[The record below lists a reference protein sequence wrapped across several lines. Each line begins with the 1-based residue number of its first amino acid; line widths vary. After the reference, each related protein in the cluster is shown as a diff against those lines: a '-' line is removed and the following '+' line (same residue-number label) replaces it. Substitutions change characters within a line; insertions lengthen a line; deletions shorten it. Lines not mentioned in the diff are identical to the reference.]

1 MAQEFSV
8 EAVLS
13 AVDKSF
19 SSTMNQAL
27 NNVYKLGQS
36 TNNTAGGV
44 RSAGGSMMG
53 TFKGVA
59 AGMGAVQIASKAWD
73 VVKNSM
79 GGAISR
85 FDTLNKYPV
94 VMHAL
99 GYSMGDTAKSSKILQ
114 KGIDGLPTSL
124 DEITASAQQ
133 LGPLTGSATKAAK
146 SAVALNNAFLAS
158 GASSADASR
167 GLQQYTQMMSTGKV
181 DLMSWRTLME
191 TMPTAL
197 RAVAKSFGF
206 TGKSAEMD
214 LYNAL
219 SKGKISVD
227 QLNDAFIRLNGGSNG
242 FAALAKK
249 NSAGIGTSFANLKN
263 SVIKNLA
270 NMLTYID
277 QGFKN
282 AGFGSIA
289 STLDSMKNGIN
300 AAFTAI
306 GPVVAEATTVILN
319 FAKIV
324 SSALNNKI
332 FQGAAI
338 GVLGFIGAF
347 KSINGVIAIVMRL
360 RSAFVA
366 LSVIA
371 KAGNLA
377 MAFSEAMSTLA
388 KTSKIAAAAQAA
400 FNAVAAA
407 NPYVLI
413 AAAIIAVVAA
423 LTFFFAKTKTGQRLW
438 QGFVSFLSS
447 AWETLKSV
455 ASTVWNAIAGFISG
469 AVEKAKAVWQGLQ
482 NVVST
487 VWNAITSFISNAV
500 EKIKAVWQPIGE
512 FFSNLWNSI
521 KEVAVGAWNGFI
533 SSIQPIIEAFKNLWS
548 ALSDFFSVLWQGIVA
563 IATPI
568 WQGFVITISTVVA
581 AVKAVWSGITSF
593 FSSLWQGIVS
603 IAGTI
608 WQGIVTVISVIVN
621 TVKTLWSGITSFFS
635 TLWQGVV
642 TVATTVWQIIVTVVQ
657 NAWNNTVALWQTFVT
672 IMATIWQ
679 NVVTVAQTVWQVLV
693 TVISAVWNIIV
704 TVVSTAINV
713 VAGIIQ
719 AVTAAIQGDWSGA
732 WEAIMGVTSTIWN
745 GIKSI
750 VSTVMNAIKGV
761 ISALMNGIKSVFSN
775 GWNAAKNVTSNGI
788 NACKD
793 AVANIAK
800 TMISVGKD
808 FVNGFIKGVTSMI
821 SAAVDAVMSLGR
833 KAVDTAKS
841 FFKIGSPSR
850 VMMQYGRWFTE
861 GFAIGVTDE
870 IRMVKQAVTAMSKA
884 AMVNPSLSPAGLQ
897 DSLSRLNGSVSGN
910 YNGTLTMQDSTLQ
923 MQNNQLL
930 RQLVDKSGDVY
941 MDGTPVGHIV
951 APTVSQDLGQ
961 GVSLKGRWS

>member
-59 AGMGAVQIASKAWD
+59 AGMGAVQIASKAFD
-73 VVKNSM
+73 VVKGSIS
-79 GGAISR
+79 GAVSR
-85 FDTLNKYPV
+85 IDTLANSSRVFNNMGFGANQTKAA
-94 VMHAL
+94 ML
-99 GYSMGDTAKSSKILQ
+99 GLQ
-114 KGIDGLPTSL
+114 DSIKGLPTSL
-124 DEITASAQQ
+124 D
-133 LGPLTGSATKAAK
+133 
-146 SAVALNNAFLAS
+146 SAVQGVQILAASTGNLKQSQQVYSALNDSIIGFGGSTADVQNAVIQLSQAFAN
-158 GASSADASR
+158 
-167 GLQQYTQMMSTGKV
+167 GKV
-181 DLMSWRTLME
+181 DGMTWISMMNSNMGPVLNAIAKKMGMT
-191 TMPTAL
+191 TAEL
-197 RAVAKSFGF
+197 KDG
-206 TGKSAEMD
+206 
-214 LYNAL
+214 L
-219 SKGKISVD
+219 SSGKISVED
-227 QLNDAFIRLNGGSNG
+227 FQKALIDLDKNGGGGLKSLHKI
-242 FAALAKK
+242 AQD
-249 NSAGIGTSFANLKN
+249 STAGIGTSLE
-263 SVIKNLA
+263 
-270 NMLTYID
+270 
-277 QGFKN
+277 N
-282 AGFGSIA
+282 A
-289 STLDSMKNGIN
+289 K
-300 AAFTAI
+300 TAI
-306 GPVVAEATTVILN
+306 TRGVGDMIKSFNDFSQQVTGSGIAEHIANIGTLAEQGLQQMGTALRSVAPLVKGVVETLKAT
-319 FAKIV
+319 F
-324 SSALNNKI
+324 NNKI

-360 RSAFVA
+360 RSTFVA

-388 KTSKIAAAAQAA
+388 KSSKIAAAAQAA
-400 FNAVAAA
+400 FNAVMNA
-407 NPYVLI
+407 NPLVRVISII
-413 AAAIIAVVAA
+413 AAVVAA
-423 LTFFFAKTKTGQRLW
+423 LVFFFTKTKTGQQIW
-438 QGFVSFLSS
+438 ASFVSFLSS
-447 AWETLKSV
+447 AWQTLKSV
-455 ASTVWNAIAGFISG
+455 ASTVWNAIA
-469 AVEKAKAVWQGLQ
+469 
-482 NVVST
+482 
-487 VWNAITSFISNAV
+487 SFVTGAV

-512 FFSNLWNSI
+512 FFGNLWNTI

-533 SSIQPIIEAFKNLWS
+533 SSIQPIVEAFKNLWS
-548 ALSDFFSVLWQGIVA
+548 ALSDFFGTLWQGIVA

-568 WQGFVITISTVVA
+568 WQALVVVIGAIVV
-581 AVKAVWSGITSF
+581 VIMGIWQGLSAF
-593 FSSLWQGIVS
+593 FSVLWQGIV
-603 IAGTI
+603 AVATPI
-608 WQGIVTVISVIVN
+608 WQILVTVIQGVWTVIVAM
-621 TVKTLWSGITSFFS
+621 
-635 TLWQGVV
+635 WQ
-642 TVATTVWQIIVTVVQ
+642 
-657 NAWNNTVALWQTFVT
+657 NFVT

-732 WEAIMGVTSTIWN
+732 WNAIMGVASTIWN
-745 GIKSI
+745 GIESI
-750 VSTVMNAIKGV
+750 VSTVMNAIKSV
-761 ISALMNGIKSVFSN
+761 ISSLMNGIKSVFSN
-775 GWNAAKNVTSNGI
+775 GWNAAKTVTSNGI
-788 NACKD
+788 NACKN

-800 TMISVGKD
+800 TMVSVGQD
-808 FVNGFIKGVTSMI
+808 FVNGFIKGLTSKI
-821 SAAVDAVMSLGR
+821 NDAVEAVMSLGH
-833 KAVDTAKS
+833 KAVSAAKS

-850 VMMQYGRWFTE
+850 VMMQYGQWFTE

-884 AMVNPSLSPAGLQ
+884 AMVNPSLSPAGFQ

>member
-79 GGAISR
+79 SGAISR

-94 VMHAL
+94 VMNAL

-197 RAVAKSFGF
+197 RKVAKSFGF

-219 SKGKISVD
+219 QKGKISVD
-227 QLNDAFIRLNGGSNG
+227 QLNDAFIKLNGGSNG

-306 GPVVAEATTVILN
+306 GPVVAGATTVILN
-319 FAKIV
+319 FAKMV

-338 GVLGFIGAF
+338 GVLSFIGAF

-360 RSAFVA
+360 RSTFVA

-388 KTSKIAAAAQAA
+388 KSSKIAAAAQAA

-455 ASTVWNAIAGFISG
+455 ASTVWNAIA
-469 AVEKAKAVWQGLQ
+469 
-482 NVVST
+482 
-487 VWNAITSFISNAV
+487 SFVTGAV

-512 FFSNLWNSI
+512 FFGNLWNTI

-533 SSIQPIIEAFKNLWS
+533 SSIQPIVEAFKNLWN
-548 ALSDFFSVLWQGIVA
+548 ALSDFFSTLWQGIVA

-568 WQGFVITISTVVA
+568 WQALVVVIGAIVV
-581 AVKAVWSGITSF
+581 VIMGIWQGLSAF
-593 FSSLWQGIVS
+593 FSVLWQGI
-603 IAGTI
+603 I
-608 WQGIVTVISVIVN
+608 
-621 TVKTLWSGITSFFS
+621 
-635 TLWQGVV
+635 
-642 TVATTVWQIIVTVVQ
+642 TVATPIWQMLITIVQ
-657 NAWNNTVALWQTFVT
+657 NVWNVIVAMWQNFVT
-672 IMATIWQ
+672 IMSTIWQ

-719 AVTAAIQGDWSGA
+719 EVTAAIQGDWSGA
-732 WEAIMGVTSTIWN
+732 WNAIMGIASAIWDGITSI
-745 GIKSI
+745 I
-750 VSTVMNAIKGV
+750 STAGNAIKGV
-761 ISALMNGIKSVFSN
+761 IVALMNGIKSVFSS
-775 GWNAAKNVTSNGI
+775 GWNAAKAVTSNGI
-788 NACKD
+788 NACKN
-793 AVANIAK
+793 AVANIAN
-800 TMISVGKD
+800 TMVSVGRD

-821 SAAVDAVMSLGR
+821 GAAVSAVMSLGR

-850 VMMQYGRWFTE
+850 VMMQYGNWFTE
-861 GFAIGVTDE
+861 GFAIGITDE
-870 IRMVKQAVTAMSKA
+870 IRTVKQAVTAMSKA
-884 AMVNPSLSPAGLQ
+884 AMVSPSLSPAGFQ
-897 DSLSRLNGSVSGN
+897 DSLSRLNGSVSSN

-930 RQLVDKSGDVY
+930 RQLVNKSGDVY

>member
-36 TNNTAGGV
+36 TNNTANGV
-44 RSAGGSMMG
+44 RSSGGSMMG

-99 GYSMGDTAKSSKILQ
+99 GYSFSDTAKSSKILQ

-133 LGPLTGSATKAAK
+133 LGPLTGNATKAAK

-227 QLNDAFIRLNGGSNG
+227 QLNDAFIKLNGGSNG

-289 STLDSMKNGIN
+289 ATLDSMKNGIN

-306 GPVVAEATTVILN
+306 GPVVAGATTVILN
-319 FAKIV
+319 FAKMV

-338 GVLGFIGAF
+338 GVLSFIGTF

-360 RSAFVA
+360 RSTFVA

-388 KTSKIAAAAQAA
+388 KSSKIAAAAQAA

-455 ASTVWNAIAGFISG
+455 ASTVWNAIAGFVTG
-469 AVEKAKAVWQGLQ
+469 
-482 NVVST
+482 
-487 VWNAITSFISNAV
+487 AV

-512 FFSNLWNSI
+512 FFGNLWNII

-533 SSIQPIIEAFKNLWS
+533 SSIQPIVEAFKNLWS
-548 ALSDFFSVLWQGIVA
+548 ALSDFFSTLWQGIVA

-568 WQGFVITISTVVA
+568 WQALVVVIGAVVA
-581 AVKAVWSGITSF
+581 VIKGIWTGLTAF
-593 FSSLWQGIVS
+593 FSVLWQGIITVATPIWQMLITIVQNVWNVIVAMWQNFVTIMS
-603 IAGTI
+603 TI
-608 WQGIVTVISVIVN
+608 WQN
-621 TVKTLWSGITSFFS
+621 
-635 TLWQGVV
+635 VV
-642 TVATTVWQIIVTVVQ
+642 TVATTVWQ
-657 NAWNNTVALWQTFVT
+657 
-672 IMATIWQ
+672 
-679 NVVTVAQTVWQVLV
+679 VLV
-693 TVISAVWNIIV
+693 TVVSAVWSVIV

-732 WEAIMGVTSTIWN
+732 WEAIMGVASTIWN
-745 GIKSI
+745 GITSI
-750 VSTVMNAIKGV
+750 ISTAGNAIKGIIV
-761 ISALMNGIKSVFSN
+761 ALMNGIKSVFSS
-775 GWNAAKNVTSNGI
+775 GWNAAKTVTSNGI
-788 NACKD
+788 NACKN
-793 AVANIAK
+793 AVANIAN
-800 TMISVGKD
+800 TMVSVGRD
-808 FVNGFIKGVTSMI
+808 FVNGFIKGVTGMI
-821 SAAVDAVMSLGR
+821 GAAVSAVMSLGR

-850 VMMQYGRWFTE
+850 VMMQYGNWFTE
-861 GFAIGVTDE
+861 GFAIGITDE
-870 IRMVKQAVTAMSKA
+870 IRTVKQAVTAMSKA
-884 AMVNPSLSPAGLQ
+884 AMVSPSLSPAGFQ
-897 DSLSRLNGSVSGN
+897 DSLSRLNGSVSSN

-930 RQLVDKSGDVY
+930 RQLVNKSGDVY
-941 MDGTPVGHIV
+941 MDGAPVGHIV

>member
-36 TNNTAGGV
+36 INNTANGV
-44 RSAGGSMMG
+44 RSSGGSMMG

-133 LGPLTGSATKAAK
+133 LGPLTGNATKAAK

-227 QLNDAFIRLNGGSNG
+227 QLNDAFIKLNGGSNG

-306 GPVVAEATTVILN
+306 GPVVANATTVILN
-319 FAKIV
+319 FAKML
-324 SSALNNKI
+324 SSAFNNQI
-332 FQGAAI
+332 FQSAMV
-338 GVLGFIGAF
+338 GVLGFIAAF
-347 KSINGVIAIVMRL
+347 AGINKVIGILKAIRSGMVVLKVAASVASDVNLLKFALSNMAAESKLAAAMMKILNIVM
-360 RSAFVA
+360 SMNPW
-366 LSVIA
+366 VI
-371 KAGNLA
+371 
-377 MAFSEAMSTLA
+377 
-388 KTSKIAAAAQAA
+388 
-400 FNAVAAA
+400 
-407 NPYVLI
+407 I
-413 AAAIIAVVAA
+413 AAAIAAVVAA
-423 LTFFFAKTKTGQRLW
+423 LVFFFTKTKTGQKLW
-438 QGFVSFLSS
+438 EGFVTWLQG
-447 AWETLKSV
+447 AWQTLQSV
-455 ASTVWNAIAGFISG
+455 ASTVWNAIAGFVTG
-469 AVEKAKAVWQGLQ
+469 
-482 NVVST
+482 
-487 VWNAITSFISNAV
+487 AV

-512 FFSNLWNSI
+512 FFSNLWNTI

-533 SSIQPIIEAFKNLWS
+533 SSIQPIVEAFKNLWS
-548 ALSDFFSVLWQGIVA
+548 ALSDFFSTLWQGIVA

-568 WQGFVITISTVVA
+568 WQALVVVIGAVVA
-581 AVKAVWSGITSF
+581 IIKGIWTGLSAF
-593 FSSLWQGIVS
+593 FSVL
-603 IAGTI
+603 
-608 WQGIVTVISVIVN
+608 WQGIVTVATPI
-621 TVKTLWSGITSFFS
+621 
-635 TLWQGVV
+635 WQLL
-642 TVATTVWQIIVTVVQ
+642 VTVVQ
-657 NAWNNTVALWQTFVT
+657 NVWNIIVALWQNFVT
-672 IMATIWQ
+672 IMTTIWQ
-679 NVVTVAQTVWQVLV
+679 NVVTVAQTVWQILV
-693 TVISAVWNIIV
+693 TVVSTIWNIIV
-704 TVVSTAINV
+704 TVISTAINV

-732 WEAIMGVTSTIWN
+732 WNAIMGVASTIWN
-745 GIKSI
+745 AIESI
-750 VSTVMNAIKGV
+750 VSSVMNAIKSV
-761 ISALMNGIKSVFSN
+761 ISSLMNGIKNVFSN
-775 GWNAAKNVTSNGI
+775 GWNAAKTVTSNGI
-788 NACKD
+788 NACKN
-793 AVANIAK
+793 AVANIAQ
-800 TMISVGKD
+800 TMVNVGRD
-808 FVNGFIKGVTSMI
+808 FVNGFVKGVTSMI
-821 SAAVDAVMSLGR
+821 STAVDAVMSLGR
-833 KAVDTAKS
+833 KAVDAAKS

-884 AMVNPSLSPAGLQ
+884 AMVNPSLSPAGFQ

>member
-27 NNVYKLGQS
+27 NNVYKLRQS

-133 LGPLTGSATKAAK
+133 LGPLTGNATKAAK

-227 QLNDAFIRLNGGSNG
+227 QLNDAFIKLNGGSNG

-289 STLDSMKNGIN
+289 STLDNMKNGIN

-306 GPVVAEATTVILN
+306 GPVVAGATTVILN
-319 FAKIV
+319 FVKMV

-423 LTFFFAKTKTGQRLW
+423 LTFFFAKTKTGQQIW
-438 QGFVSFLSS
+438 ANFVSFLSS
-447 AWETLKSV
+447 AWQTLKSV
-455 ASTVWNAIAGFISG
+455 ASTVWNAIAGFVTG
-469 AVEKAKAVWQGLQ
+469 
-482 NVVST
+482 
-487 VWNAITSFISNAV
+487 AV

-512 FFSNLWNSI
+512 FFSNLWNTI

-533 SSIQPIIEAFKNLWS
+533 SSIQPIVEAFKNLWS
-548 ALSDFFSVLWQGIVA
+548 ALTDFFSTLWQGIVA

-568 WQGFVITISTVVA
+568 WQALVVVIGAVVA
-581 AVKAVWSGITSF
+581 IIKGIWTGLSAF
-593 FSSLWQGIVS
+593 FSVL
-603 IAGTI
+603 
-608 WQGIVTVISVIVN
+608 WQGIVTVATPI
-621 TVKTLWSGITSFFS
+621 
-635 TLWQGVV
+635 WQLL
-642 TVATTVWQIIVTVVQ
+642 VTVVQ
-657 NAWNNTVALWQTFVT
+657 NVWNVIVALWQNFVT

-732 WEAIMGVTSTIWN
+732 WEAIMGVASTIWN

-750 VSTVMNAIKGV
+750 VSTVMNAIKDV

-775 GWNAAKNVTSNGI
+775 GWNTAKAVTSNGI

-870 IRMVKQAVTAMSKA
+870 IRMVKQAVTTMSKA
-884 AMVNPSLSPAGLQ
+884 AMVNPSLSPAGFQ

>member
-36 TNNTAGGV
+36 ANNTAGGV

-99 GYSMGDTAKSSKILQ
+99 GYSFSDTAKSSKILQ

-133 LGPLTGSATKAAK
+133 LGPLTGNATKAAK

-227 QLNDAFIRLNGGSNG
+227 QLNDAFIKLNGGSNG

-306 GPVVAEATTVILN
+306 GPVVAGATTVILN
-319 FAKIV
+319 FAKMV

-338 GVLGFIGAF
+338 GVLSFIGAF
-347 KSINGVIAIVMRL
+347 KSINGVIAIVMKL
-360 RSAFVA
+360 RSTFVA

-388 KTSKIAAAAQAA
+388 KSSK
-400 FNAVAAA
+400 
-407 NPYVLI
+407 I

-455 ASTVWNAIAGFISG
+455 ASTVWNAIA
-469 AVEKAKAVWQGLQ
+469 
-482 NVVST
+482 
-487 VWNAITSFISNAV
+487 SFVTGAV

-512 FFSNLWNSI
+512 FFGNLWNTI

-533 SSIQPIIEAFKNLWS
+533 SSIQPIVEAFKNLWN
-548 ALSDFFSVLWQGIVA
+548 ALSDFFSTLWQGIIAIATPIWQALVVVIGAIVVVIMGIWQGLSAFFSVLWQGIITV
-563 IATPI
+563 ATPI
-568 WQGFVITISTVVA
+568 WQMLITIVQN
-581 AVKAVWSGITSF
+581 VWN
-593 FSSLWQGIVS
+593 
-603 IAGTI
+603 
-608 WQGIVTVISVIVN
+608 VIVAM
-621 TVKTLWSGITSFFS
+621 
-635 TLWQGVV
+635 WQ
-642 TVATTVWQIIVTVVQ
+642 
-657 NAWNNTVALWQTFVT
+657 NFVT
-672 IMATIWQ
+672 IMSTIWQ

-732 WEAIMGVTSTIWN
+732 WEAIMGIASAIWDGITSI
-745 GIKSI
+745 I
-750 VSTVMNAIKGV
+750 STAGNAIKGV
-761 ISALMNGIKSVFSN
+761 IVALMNGIKSVFSS
-775 GWNAAKNVTSNGI
+775 GWNAAKTVTLNGI
-788 NACKD
+788 NACKN
-793 AVANIAK
+793 AVANIAN
-800 TMISVGKD
+800 TMVSVGRD

-821 SAAVDAVMSLGR
+821 GAAVSAVMSLGR

-850 VMMQYGRWFTE
+850 VMMQYGNWFTE
-861 GFAIGVTDE
+861 GFAIGITDE
-870 IRMVKQAVTAMSKA
+870 IRTVKQAVTAMSKA
-884 AMVNPSLSPAGLQ
+884 AMVSPSLSPTGFQ
-897 DSLSRLNGSVSGN
+897 DSLSRLNGSVSSN
-910 YNGTLTMQDSTLQ
+910 YNGTLTMQGSTLQ

-930 RQLVDKSGDVY
+930 RQLVNKSGDVY
-941 MDGTPVGHIV
+941 MDGAPVGHIV
-951 APTVSQDLGQ
+951 APIVSQDLGQ

>member
-59 AGMGAVQIASKAWD
+59 AGMGAVQLASKAWD

-79 GGAISR
+79 SGAISR

-94 VMHAL
+94 VMNAL

-197 RAVAKSFGF
+197 RKVAKSFGF

-227 QLNDAFIRLNGGSNG
+227 QLNDAFIKLNGGSNG

-306 GPVVAEATTVILN
+306 GPVVAGATTVILN
-319 FAKIV
+319 FAKMV

-360 RSAFVA
+360 RSTFVA

-388 KTSKIAAAAQAA
+388 KSSKIAATAQAA

-423 LTFFFAKTKTGQRLW
+423 LTFFFAKTKTGQQIW
-438 QGFVSFLSS
+438 ASFVSFLSS
-447 AWETLKSV
+447 AWQTLQSV
-455 ASTVWNAIAGFISG
+455 ASTVWNAIAGFVTG
-469 AVEKAKAVWQGLQ
+469 
-482 NVVST
+482 
-487 VWNAITSFISNAV
+487 AV

-512 FFSNLWNSI
+512 FFGNLWNTI

-548 ALSDFFSVLWQGIVA
+548 ALSDFFSTLWQGIVA

-568 WQGFVITISTVVA
+568 WQALVVVIGAIVV
-581 AVKAVWSGITSF
+581 VIMGIWQGLSAF
-593 FSSLWQGIVS
+593 FSVLWQGIV
-603 IAGTI
+603 AVATPI
-608 WQGIVTVISVIVN
+608 WQILVTVIQGVWTVIVAM
-621 TVKTLWSGITSFFS
+621 
-635 TLWQGVV
+635 WQ
-642 TVATTVWQIIVTVVQ
+642 
-657 NAWNNTVALWQTFVT
+657 NFVT
-672 IMATIWQ
+672 IMSTIWQ

-732 WEAIMGVTSTIWN
+732 WEAIMGVASTIWN

-761 ISALMNGIKSVFSN
+761 ISALMNGIKNVFSN
-775 GWNAAKNVTSNGI
+775 GWNAAKTVTSNGI
-788 NACKD
+788 NACKNT
-793 AVANIAK
+793 VANIAN
-800 TMISVGKD
+800 TMVSVGRD
-808 FVNGFIKGVTSMI
+808 FVNGFIKGVTGMI
-821 SAAVDAVMSLGR
+821 GAAVSAVMSLGR

-850 VMMQYGRWFTE
+850 VMMQYGNWFTE
-861 GFAIGVTDE
+861 GFAIGITDE
-870 IRMVKQAVTAMSKA
+870 IRTVKQAVTAMSKA
-884 AMVNPSLSPAGLQ
+884 AMVSPSLSPAGFQ

-930 RQLVDKSGDVY
+930 RQLVNKSGDVY

>member
-36 TNNTAGGV
+36 TNNTANGV
-44 RSAGGSMMG
+44 RSSGGSMMG

-99 GYSMGDTAKSSKILQ
+99 GYSFSDTAKSSKILQ

-133 LGPLTGSATKAAK
+133 LGPLTGNATKAAK

-227 QLNDAFIRLNGGSNG
+227 QLNDAFIKLNGGSNG

-289 STLDSMKNGIN
+289 ATLDSMKNGIN

-306 GPVVAEATTVILN
+306 GPVVAGATTVILN
-319 FAKIV
+319 FAKMV

-338 GVLGFIGAF
+338 GVLSFIGTF

-388 KTSKIAAAAQAA
+388 KSSKIAAAAQAA
-400 FNAVAAA
+400 FNAVMNA
-407 NPYVLI
+407 NPLVRVISII
-413 AAAIIAVVAA
+413 AAVVAA
-423 LTFFFAKTKTGQRLW
+423 LVFFFAKTKTGQQIW
-438 QGFVSFLSS
+438 SSFVSFLSS
-447 AWETLKSV
+447 AWQTLKSV
-455 ASTVWNAIAGFISG
+455 ASTVWNAIAGFVSG
-469 AVEKAKAVWQGLQ
+469 
-482 NVVST
+482 
-487 VWNAITSFISNAV
+487 AV

-512 FFSNLWNSI
+512 FFSNLWNTI

-533 SSIQPIIEAFKNLWS
+533 SSIQPIVEAFKNLWS
-548 ALSDFFSVLWQGIVA
+548 ALSDFFSTLWQGIVA

-568 WQGFVITISTVVA
+568 WQGLVVVIGAVVA
-581 AVKAVWSGITSF
+581 IIMGIWSGLSSF
-593 FSSLWQGIVS
+593 FSVL
-603 IAGTI
+603 
-608 WQGIVTVISVIVN
+608 WQGIVTVATPIWQMLVAVVQGVWTVIVAM
-621 TVKTLWSGITSFFS
+621 
-635 TLWQGVV
+635 WQ
-642 TVATTVWQIIVTVVQ
+642 
-657 NAWNNTVALWQTFVT
+657 NFVT
-672 IMATIWQ
+672 IMSTIWQ
-679 NVVTVAQTVWQVLV
+679 NVVTVAQTTWQVLV
-693 TVISAVWNIIV
+693 TVISTIWNIIV

-713 VAGIIQ
+713 VAGVIS
-719 AVTAAIQGDWSGA
+719 AVTAAIQADWSGA
-732 WEAIMGVTSTIWN
+732 WEAILGVASSILN
-745 GIKSI
+745 GIESI
-750 VSTVMNAIKGV
+750 VSSVMNAIKGV
-761 ISALMNGIKSVFSN
+761 VSSLMNAIKSVFSN
-775 GWNAAKNVTSNGI
+775 GWNAAKTVTSNGI
-788 NACKD
+788 NACKN
-793 AVANIAK
+793 AIANIAK
-800 TMISVGKD
+800 TMVSVGQD
-808 FVNGFIKGVTSMI
+808 FVNGFIKGITSRI
-821 SAAVDAVMSLGR
+821 NAAVDAVMSLGR
-833 KAVDTAKS
+833 KAVSAAKS

-850 VMMQYGRWFTE
+850 VMMQYGQWFTE
-861 GFAIGVTDE
+861 GFAIGITDE
-870 IRMVKQAVTAMSKA
+870 IRMVKQAVTSMSKA
-884 AMVNPSLSPAGLQ
+884 AMVNPSLSPSGLQ
-897 DSLSRLNGSVSGN
+897 DSLNRLNGSVSGN

-930 RQLVDKSGDVY
+930 RQLVNKSGDVY
-941 MDGTPVGHIV
+941 MDGQQVGHIT

>member
-36 TNNTAGGV
+36 ANNTAGGV

-99 GYSMGDTAKSSKILQ
+99 GYSFSDTAKSSKILQ

-133 LGPLTGSATKAAK
+133 LGPLTGNATKAAK

-227 QLNDAFIRLNGGSNG
+227 QLNDAFIKLNGGSNG

-306 GPVVAEATTVILN
+306 GPVVAGATTVILN
-319 FAKIV
+319 FAKMV

-338 GVLGFIGAF
+338 GVLSFIGAF
-347 KSINGVIAIVMRL
+347 KSINGVIAIVMKL
-360 RSAFVA
+360 RSTFVA

-388 KTSKIAAAAQAA
+388 KSSK
-400 FNAVAAA
+400 
-407 NPYVLI
+407 I

-455 ASTVWNAIAGFISG
+455 ASTVWNAIA
-469 AVEKAKAVWQGLQ
+469 
-482 NVVST
+482 
-487 VWNAITSFISNAV
+487 SFVTGAV

-512 FFSNLWNSI
+512 FFGNLWNTI

-533 SSIQPIIEAFKNLWS
+533 SSIQPIVEAFKNLWN
-548 ALSDFFSVLWQGIVA
+548 ALSDFFSTLWQGIIAIATPIWQALVVVIGAIVVVIMGIWQGLSAFFSVLWQGIITV
-563 IATPI
+563 ATPI
-568 WQGFVITISTVVA
+568 WQMLITIVQN
-581 AVKAVWSGITSF
+581 VWN
-593 FSSLWQGIVS
+593 
-603 IAGTI
+603 
-608 WQGIVTVISVIVN
+608 VIVAM
-621 TVKTLWSGITSFFS
+621 
-635 TLWQGVV
+635 WQ
-642 TVATTVWQIIVTVVQ
+642 
-657 NAWNNTVALWQTFVT
+657 NFVT
-672 IMATIWQ
+672 IMSTIWQ

-732 WEAIMGVTSTIWN
+732 WEAIMGIASAIWDGITSI
-745 GIKSI
+745 I
-750 VSTVMNAIKGV
+750 STAGNAIKGV
-761 ISALMNGIKSVFSN
+761 IVALMNGIKSVFSS
-775 GWNAAKNVTSNGI
+775 GWNAAKTVTLNGI
-788 NACKD
+788 NACKN
-793 AVANIAK
+793 AVANIAN
-800 TMISVGKD
+800 TMVSVGRD

-821 SAAVDAVMSLGR
+821 GAAVSAVMSLGR

-850 VMMQYGRWFTE
+850 VMMQYGNWFTE
-861 GFAIGVTDE
+861 GFAIGITDE
-870 IRMVKQAVTAMSKA
+870 IRTVKQAVTAMSKA
-884 AMVNPSLSPAGLQ
+884 AMVSPSLSPTGFQ
-897 DSLSRLNGSVSGN
+897 DSLSRLNGSVSSN

-930 RQLVDKSGDVY
+930 RQLVNKSGDVY
-941 MDGTPVGHIV
+941 MDGAPVGHIV
-951 APTVSQDLGQ
+951 APIVSQDLGQ

>member
-133 LGPLTGSATKAAK
+133 LGPLTGNATKAAK

-227 QLNDAFIRLNGGSNG
+227 QLNDAFIKLNGGSNG

-306 GPVVAEATTVILN
+306 GPVVAGATTVILN
-319 FAKIV
+319 FAKMV

-332 FQGAAI
+332 FQGATI

-388 KTSKIAAAAQAA
+388 RTSKIAAAAQAA

-455 ASTVWNAIAGFISG
+455 ASTVWNAIAGFVTG
-469 AVEKAKAVWQGLQ
+469 
-482 NVVST
+482 
-487 VWNAITSFISNAV
+487 AV

-512 FFSNLWNSI
+512 FFGNLWNTI

-533 SSIQPIIEAFKNLWS
+533 SSIQPIVEAFKNLWS
-548 ALSDFFSVLWQGIVA
+548 ALSDFFSTLWQGIVA

-568 WQGFVITISTVVA
+568 WQALVVVIGAIVV
-581 AVKAVWSGITSF
+581 VIMGIWQGLSAF
-593 FSSLWQGIVS
+593 FSVLWQGIV
-603 IAGTI
+603 AVATPI
-608 WQGIVTVISVIVN
+608 WQILVTVIQGVWTVIVAM
-621 TVKTLWSGITSFFS
+621 
-635 TLWQGVV
+635 WQ
-642 TVATTVWQIIVTVVQ
+642 
-657 NAWNNTVALWQTFVT
+657 NFVT
-672 IMATIWQ
+672 IMSTIWQ

-732 WEAIMGVTSTIWN
+732 WEAIMGVASTIWS
-745 GIKSI
+745 GIESI
-750 VSTVMNAIKGV
+750 VSTVMNAIKSV
-761 ISALMNGIKSVFSN
+761 ISSLMNGIKSVFFN
-775 GWNAAKNVTSNGI
+775 GWNAAKTVTSNGI
-788 NACKD
+788 NACKN

-800 TMISVGKD
+800 TMVSVGQD
-808 FVNGFIKGVTSMI
+808 FVNGFIKGLTSKI
-821 SAAVDAVMSLGR
+821 NDAVEAVMSLGH
-833 KAVDTAKS
+833 KAVSAAKS

-850 VMMQYGRWFTE
+850 VMMQYGQWFTE

-884 AMVNPSLSPAGLQ
+884 AMVNPSLSPAGFQ

>member
-1 MAQEFSV
+1 VAQEFSL

-27 NNVYKLGQS
+27 NTVYKLGES

-94 VMHAL
+94 VMRAL
-99 GYSMGDTAKSSKILQ
+99 DYSMGDITKSSKILQ

-133 LGPLTGSATKAAK
+133 LGPLTGNATKAAK

-158 GASSADASR
+158 GASYADASR

-197 RAVAKSFGF
+197 RKVAKSFGF

-219 SKGKISVD
+219 KKGKISVD
-227 QLNDAFIRLNGGSNG
+227 QLNDAFIKLNGGSNG

-306 GPVVAEATTVILN
+306 GPVVAGATTVILN
-319 FAKIV
+319 FAKMV

-388 KTSKIAAAAQAA
+388 KVSKVAAAAQAA

-455 ASTVWNAIAGFISG
+455 ASTVWNAIADFVTG
-469 AVEKAKAVWQGLQ
+469 
-482 NVVST
+482 
-487 VWNAITSFISNAV
+487 AV

-512 FFSNLWNSI
+512 FFSNLWNTI
-521 KEVAVGAWNGFI
+521 KGVAVGAWNGFI
-533 SSIQPIIEAFKNLWS
+533 SSIQPIVEAFKNLWS
-548 ALSDFFSVLWQGIVA
+548 ALSDFFSTLWQGIVA

-568 WQGFVITISTVVA
+568 WQALVVVIGAIVVA
-581 AVKAVWSGITSF
+581 IKGIWQGLSAF
-593 FSSLWQGIVS
+593 FSALWQGIV
-603 IAGTI
+603 AVATPI
-608 WQGIVTVISVIVN
+608 WQTLVTVIQGVWTVIVAM
-621 TVKTLWSGITSFFS
+621 
-635 TLWQGVV
+635 WQ
-642 TVATTVWQIIVTVVQ
+642 
-657 NAWNNTVALWQTFVT
+657 NFVT
-672 IMATIWQ
+672 IMSTVWQ
-679 NVVTVAQTVWQVLV
+679 NVVTVATTVWQVLV
-693 TVISAVWNIIV
+693 TVISAVWTIIV
-704 TVVSTAINV
+704 TVVSTAINT

-732 WEAIMGVTSTIWN
+732 WNAIMGVASAIWS
-745 GIKSI
+745 GIQSV
-750 VSTVMNAIKGV
+750 VSTGINAVKSV
-761 ISALMNGIKSVFSN
+761 ISSVMDGIKSVFSN
-775 GWNAAKNVTSNGI
+775 GWNAAKAVTSNGI
-788 NACKD
+788 NACKN
-793 AVANIAK
+793 AVANIAS
-800 TMISVGKD
+800 TMVSVGRD
-808 FVNGFIKGVTSMI
+808 FVNGFIKGVTGMI
-821 SAAVDAVMSLGR
+821 GAAVSAVMSLGR

-850 VMMQYGRWFTE
+850 VMMQYGNWFTE
-861 GFAIGVTDE
+861 GFAIGITDE
-870 IRMVKQAVTAMSKA
+870 IRIVKQAVTAMSKA
-884 AMVNPSLSPAGLQ
+884 AMVSPSLSPAGFQ

-930 RQLVDKSGDVY
+930 RQLVNKSGDVY

>member
-36 TNNTAGGV
+36 TNNTASGV

-133 LGPLTGSATKAAK
+133 LGPLTGNATKAAK

-306 GPVVAEATTVILN
+306 GPVVAGATTVILN
-319 FAKIV
+319 FAKMV

-332 FQGAAI
+332 FQGATI

-388 KTSKIAAAAQAA
+388 KSSKIAAAAQAA

-455 ASTVWNAIAGFISG
+455 ASTVWNAIA
-469 AVEKAKAVWQGLQ
+469 
-482 NVVST
+482 
-487 VWNAITSFISNAV
+487 SFVTGAV

-512 FFSNLWNSI
+512 FFSNLWNTI

-533 SSIQPIIEAFKNLWS
+533 SSIQPIVEAFKNLWN
-548 ALSDFFSVLWQGIVA
+548 ALSDFFSGLWQGIIAIATPIWQALVVVIGAIVVVIMGIWQGLSAFFSVLWQGIITV
-563 IATPI
+563 ATPI
-568 WQGFVITISTVVA
+568 WQMLITIVQN
-581 AVKAVWSGITSF
+581 VWN
-593 FSSLWQGIVS
+593 
-603 IAGTI
+603 
-608 WQGIVTVISVIVN
+608 VIVAM
-621 TVKTLWSGITSFFS
+621 
-635 TLWQGVV
+635 WQ
-642 TVATTVWQIIVTVVQ
+642 
-657 NAWNNTVALWQTFVT
+657 NFVT
-672 IMATIWQ
+672 IMSTIWQ

-732 WEAIMGVTSTIWN
+732 WEAIMGIASAIWDGITSI
-745 GIKSI
+745 I
-750 VSTVMNAIKGV
+750 STAGNAIKGV
-761 ISALMNGIKSVFSN
+761 IVALMNGIKSVFSS
-775 GWNAAKNVTSNGI
+775 GWNAAKTVTSNGI
-788 NACKD
+788 NACKN
-793 AVANIAK
+793 AVANIAN
-800 TMISVGKD
+800 TMVSVGRD

-821 SAAVDAVMSLGR
+821 GAAVSAVMSLGR

-850 VMMQYGRWFTE
+850 VMMQYGNWFTE
-861 GFAIGVTDE
+861 GFAIGITDE
-870 IRMVKQAVTAMSKA
+870 IRTVKQAVTAMSKA
-884 AMVNPSLSPAGLQ
+884 AMVSPSLSPTGFQ
-897 DSLSRLNGSVSGN
+897 DSLSRLNGSVSSN

-930 RQLVDKSGDVY
+930 RQLVNKSGDVY
-941 MDGTPVGHIV
+941 MDGAPVGHIV

>member
-1 MAQEFSV
+1 MAQEFSL

-27 NNVYKLGQS
+27 NNVYRLGQATNS
-36 TNNTAGGV
+36 TANGV
-44 RSAGGSMMG
+44 KGSGSSMMG

-59 AGMGAVQIASKAWD
+59 AGMGAVQLASKAWD

-79 GGAISR
+79 SGAISR

-94 VMHAL
+94 VMNAL

-197 RAVAKSFGF
+197 RKVAKSFGF

-219 SKGKISVD
+219 QKGKISVD
-227 QLNDAFIRLNGGSNG
+227 QLNDAFIKLNDGSNG
-242 FAALAKK
+242 FASLAKK

-289 STLDSMKNGIN
+289 ATLDSMKNGIN

-306 GPVVAEATTVILN
+306 GPVVAGATTVILN
-319 FAKIV
+319 FAKMV

-338 GVLGFIGAF
+338 GVLSFIGAF

-360 RSAFVA
+360 RSTFVA

-388 KTSKIAAAAQAA
+388 KSSKIAAAAQAA

-455 ASTVWNAIAGFISG
+455 ASTVWNAIAGFVTG
-469 AVEKAKAVWQGLQ
+469 
-482 NVVST
+482 
-487 VWNAITSFISNAV
+487 AV

-512 FFSNLWNSI
+512 FFGNLWNII

-533 SSIQPIIEAFKNLWS
+533 SSIQPIVEAFKNLWS
-548 ALSDFFSVLWQGIVA
+548 ALSDFFSTLWQGIVA

-568 WQGFVITISTVVA
+568 WQALVVVIGAVVA
-581 AVKAVWSGITSF
+581 VIKGIWTGLTAF
-593 FSSLWQGIVS
+593 FSVLWQGIITVATPIWQMLITIVQNVWNVIVAMWQNFVTIMS
-603 IAGTI
+603 TI
-608 WQGIVTVISVIVN
+608 WQN
-621 TVKTLWSGITSFFS
+621 
-635 TLWQGVV
+635 VV
-642 TVATTVWQIIVTVVQ
+642 TVATTVWQ
-657 NAWNNTVALWQTFVT
+657 
-672 IMATIWQ
+672 
-679 NVVTVAQTVWQVLV
+679 VLV
-693 TVISAVWNIIV
+693 TVVSAVWSVIV

-732 WEAIMGVTSTIWN
+732 WNAIMGVVSAIWDGITSI
-745 GIKSI
+745 I
-750 VSTVMNAIKGV
+750 STAGNAIKGIIV
-761 ISALMNGIKSVFSN
+761 ALMNGIKSVFSS
-775 GWNAAKNVTSNGI
+775 GWNAAKAVTSNGI
-788 NACKD
+788 NACKN
-793 AVANIAK
+793 AVANIAN
-800 TMISVGKD
+800 TMVSVGRD
-808 FVNGFIKGVTSMI
+808 FVNGFIKGVTGMI
-821 SAAVDAVMSLGR
+821 GAAVSAVMSLGR

-850 VMMQYGRWFTE
+850 VMMQYGNWFTE
-861 GFAIGVTDE
+861 GFAIGITDE
-870 IRMVKQAVTAMSKA
+870 IRTVKQAVTAMSKA
-884 AMVNPSLSPAGLQ
+884 AMVSPSLSPAGFQ

-930 RQLVDKSGDVY
+930 RQLVNKSGDVY
-941 MDGTPVGHIV
+941 MDGAPVGHIV

>member
-1 MAQEFSV
+1 MAQEFSL

-27 NNVYKLGQS
+27 NTVYKLGES

-94 VMHAL
+94 VMRAL
-99 GYSMGDTAKSSKILQ
+99 DYSMGDITKSSKILQ

-133 LGPLTGSATKAAK
+133 LGPLTGNATKAAK

-158 GASSADASR
+158 GASYADASR

-197 RAVAKSFGF
+197 RKVAKSFGF

-219 SKGKISVD
+219 KKGKISVD
-227 QLNDAFIRLNGGSNG
+227 QLNDAFIKLNGGSNG

-306 GPVVAEATTVILN
+306 GPVVAGATTVILN
-319 FAKIV
+319 FAKMV

-388 KTSKIAAAAQAA
+388 KVSKVAAAAQAA

-455 ASTVWNAIAGFISG
+455 ASTVWNAIADFVTG
-469 AVEKAKAVWQGLQ
+469 
-482 NVVST
+482 
-487 VWNAITSFISNAV
+487 AV

-512 FFSNLWNSI
+512 FFSNLWNTI
-521 KEVAVGAWNGFI
+521 KGVAVGAWNGFI
-533 SSIQPIIEAFKNLWS
+533 SSIQPIVEAFKNLWS
-548 ALSDFFSVLWQGIVA
+548 ALSDFFSTLWQGIVA

-568 WQGFVITISTVVA
+568 WQALVVVIGAIVVA
-581 AVKAVWSGITSF
+581 IKGIWQGLSAF
-593 FSSLWQGIVS
+593 FSALWQGIV
-603 IAGTI
+603 AVATPI
-608 WQGIVTVISVIVN
+608 WQTLVTVIQGVWTVIVAM
-621 TVKTLWSGITSFFS
+621 
-635 TLWQGVV
+635 WQ
-642 TVATTVWQIIVTVVQ
+642 
-657 NAWNNTVALWQTFVT
+657 NFVT
-672 IMATIWQ
+672 IMSTVWQ
-679 NVVTVAQTVWQVLV
+679 NVVTVATTVWQVLV
-693 TVISAVWNIIV
+693 TVISAVWTIIV
-704 TVVSTAINV
+704 TVVSTAINT

-732 WEAIMGVTSTIWN
+732 WNAIMGVASAIWS
-745 GIKSI
+745 GIQSV
-750 VSTVMNAIKGV
+750 VSTGINAVKSV
-761 ISALMNGIKSVFSN
+761 ISSVMDGIKSVFSN
-775 GWNAAKNVTSNGI
+775 GWNAAKAVTSNGI
-788 NACKD
+788 NACKN
-793 AVANIAK
+793 AVANIAS
-800 TMISVGKD
+800 TMVSVGRD
-808 FVNGFIKGVTSMI
+808 FVNGFIKGVTGMI
-821 SAAVDAVMSLGR
+821 GAAVSAVMSLGR

-850 VMMQYGRWFTE
+850 VMMQYGNWFTE
-861 GFAIGVTDE
+861 GFAIGITDE
-870 IRMVKQAVTAMSKA
+870 IRIVKQAVTAMSKA
-884 AMVNPSLSPAGLQ
+884 AMVSPSLSPAGFQ

-930 RQLVDKSGDVY
+930 RQLVNKSGDVY

>member
-1 MAQEFSV
+1 
-8 EAVLS
+8 
-13 AVDKSF
+13 
-19 SSTMNQAL
+19 
-27 NNVYKLGQS
+27 
-36 TNNTAGGV
+36 
-44 RSAGGSMMG
+44 
-53 TFKGVA
+53 
-59 AGMGAVQIASKAWD
+59 
-73 VVKNSM
+73 M

-133 LGPLTGSATKAAK
+133 LGPLTGNATKAAK

-227 QLNDAFIRLNGGSNG
+227 QLNDAFIKLNGGSNG

-289 STLDSMKNGIN
+289 ATLDSMKNGIN

-306 GPVVAEATTVILN
+306 GPVVANATTVILN
-319 FAKIV
+319 FAKML
-324 SSALNNKI
+324 SSAFNNQI
-332 FQGAAI
+332 FQSAMV
-338 GVLGFIGAF
+338 GVLGFIAAF
-347 KSINGVIAIVMRL
+347 AGINKVIGILKAVRSGMVVLKVAASVASDVNLLKFALSNMAAESKLAAAMMKILNIVM
-360 RSAFVA
+360 SMNPW
-366 LSVIA
+366 VI
-371 KAGNLA
+371 
-377 MAFSEAMSTLA
+377 
-388 KTSKIAAAAQAA
+388 
-400 FNAVAAA
+400 
-407 NPYVLI
+407 I
-413 AAAIIAVVAA
+413 AAAIAAVVAA
-423 LTFFFAKTKTGQRLW
+423 LVFFFTKTKTGQKLW
-438 QGFVSFLSS
+438 QGFVTWLRG
-447 AWETLKSV
+447 AWQTLQSV
-455 ASTVWNAIAGFISG
+455 ASTVWNAIASFVTG
-469 AVEKAKAVWQGLQ
+469 AVEKIKAVWQGLQ
-482 NVVST
+482 SVVST
-487 VWNAITSFISNAV
+487 VWNAITGFISNAV

-521 KEVAVGAWNGFI
+521 KEVAIGAWNGFI

-568 WQGFVITISTVVA
+568 WRGFVITISTVIA

-608 WQGIVTVISVIVN
+608 WQGLVTVISVVVN
-621 TVKTLWSGITSFFS
+621 TVKTLWSGITNFFS

-642 TVATTVWQIIVTVVQ
+642 TVATTIWQIIVTIIQ

-672 IMATIWQ
+672 IMSTIWQ
-679 NVVTVAQTVWQVLV
+679 NVVTVAQTVWQILV
-693 TVISAVWNIIV
+693 TVVTTIWNIIV

-732 WEAIMGVTSTIWN
+732 WEAIQGVTSAIWN
-745 GIKSI
+745 GIESI

-761 ISALMNGIKSVFSN
+761 ISSLINGIKSVFSN
-775 GWNAAKNVTSNGI
+775 GWNAAKTVTSNGI

-850 VMMQYGRWFTE
+850 VMMQYGQWFTE

-884 AMVNPSLSPAGLQ
+884 AMVSPSLSPAGFQ

>member
-94 VMHAL
+94 VMNAL

-197 RAVAKSFGF
+197 RKVAKSFGF

-227 QLNDAFIRLNGGSNG
+227 QLNDAFIKLNGGSNG

-306 GPVVAEATTVILN
+306 GPVVAGATTVILN
-319 FAKIV
+319 FAKMV

-360 RSAFVA
+360 RSTFVA

-388 KTSKIAAAAQAA
+388 KSSKIAAAAQAA

-455 ASTVWNAIAGFISG
+455 ASTVWNAIA
-469 AVEKAKAVWQGLQ
+469 
-482 NVVST
+482 
-487 VWNAITSFISNAV
+487 SFVTGAV

-512 FFSNLWNSI
+512 FFGNLWNTI

-533 SSIQPIIEAFKNLWS
+533 SSIQPIVEAFKNLWS
-548 ALSDFFSVLWQGIVA
+548 ALSDFFSTLWQGIVA

-568 WQGFVITISTVVA
+568 WQALVVVIGAIVV
-581 AVKAVWSGITSF
+581 VIMGIWQGLSAF
-593 FSSLWQGIVS
+593 FSVLWQGIV
-603 IAGTI
+603 AVATPI
-608 WQGIVTVISVIVN
+608 WQILVTVI
-621 TVKTLWSGITSFFS
+621 
-635 TLWQGVV
+635 QGVW
-642 TVATTVWQIIVTVVQ
+642 TIIVAMWQ
-657 NAWNNTVALWQTFVT
+657 NFVT

-732 WEAIMGVTSTIWN
+732 WNAIMGVASTIWN
-745 GIKSI
+745 GITSI
-750 VSTVMNAIKGV
+750 ISTAGNAIKGIIV
-761 ISALMNGIKSVFSN
+761 ALMNGIKSVFSS
-775 GWNAAKNVTSNGI
+775 GWNAAKTVTSNGI
-788 NACKD
+788 NACKN
-793 AVANIAK
+793 AVANIAN
-800 TMISVGKD
+800 TMVSVGRD
-808 FVNGFIKGVTSMI
+808 FVNGFIKGLTSKI
-821 SAAVDAVMSLGR
+821 NDAVEAVMSLGH
-833 KAVDTAKS
+833 KAVSAAKS

-850 VMMQYGRWFTE
+850 VMMQYGQWFTE
-861 GFAIGVTDE
+861 GFAIGITDE
-870 IRMVKQAVTAMSKA
+870 IRTVKQAVTAMSKA
-884 AMVNPSLSPAGLQ
+884 AMVSPSLSPAGFQ
-897 DSLSRLNGSVSGN
+897 DSLSRLNGSVSSN

-930 RQLVDKSGDVY
+930 RQLVNKSGDVY
-941 MDGTPVGHIV
+941 MDGAPVGHIV

>member
-94 VMHAL
+94 VMNAL

-197 RAVAKSFGF
+197 RKVAKSFGF

-219 SKGKISVD
+219 QKGKISVD

-306 GPVVAEATTVILN
+306 GPVVAGATTVILN
-319 FAKIV
+319 FAKMV

-388 KTSKIAAAAQAA
+388 KSSKIAAAAQAA

-407 NPYVLI
+407 NPYVRI

-455 ASTVWNAIAGFISG
+455 ASTVWNAIASFVTG
-469 AVEKAKAVWQGLQ
+469 AVEKAKAVWQ
-482 NVVST
+482 
-487 VWNAITSFISNAV
+487 
-500 EKIKAVWQPIGE
+500 PIGE
-512 FFSNLWNSI
+512 FFGNLWNTI

-533 SSIQPIIEAFKNLWS
+533 SSIQPIVEAFKNLWS
-548 ALSDFFSVLWQGIVA
+548 ALSDFFSTLWQGIVA

-568 WQGFVITISTVVA
+568 WQALVVVIGAVVA
-581 AVKAVWSGITSF
+581 VIKGIWTGLTAF
-593 FSSLWQGIVS
+593 FSVLWQGI
-603 IAGTI
+603 I
-608 WQGIVTVISVIVN
+608 
-621 TVKTLWSGITSFFS
+621 
-635 TLWQGVV
+635 
-642 TVATTVWQIIVTVVQ
+642 TVATPIWQMLITIVQ
-657 NAWNNTVALWQTFVT
+657 NVWNVIVAMWQNFVT
-672 IMATIWQ
+672 IMSTIWQ

-732 WEAIMGVTSTIWN
+732 WEAIMGVASAIWDGITSI
-745 GIKSI
+745 I
-750 VSTVMNAIKGV
+750 STAGNAIKGV
-761 ISALMNGIKSVFSN
+761 IVALMNGIKSVFSS
-775 GWNAAKNVTSNGI
+775 GWNAAKTVTSNGI
-788 NACKD
+788 NACKN
-793 AVANIAK
+793 AVANIAN
-800 TMISVGKD
+800 TMVSVGRD
-808 FVNGFIKGVTSMI
+808 FVNGFIKGLTSKI
-821 SAAVDAVMSLGR
+821 NDAVEAVMSLGH
-833 KAVDTAKS
+833 KAVSAAKS

-850 VMMQYGRWFTE
+850 VMMQYGQWFTE
-861 GFAIGVTDE
+861 GFAIGITDE
-870 IRMVKQAVTAMSKA
+870 IRTVKQAVTAMSKA
-884 AMVNPSLSPAGLQ
+884 AMVSPSLSPAGFQ
-897 DSLSRLNGSVSGN
+897 DSLSRLNGSVSSN

-930 RQLVDKSGDVY
+930 RQLVNKSGDVY
-941 MDGTPVGHIV
+941 MDGAPVGHIV

>member
-27 NNVYKLGQS
+27 NNVYKLGQAA
-36 TNNTAGGV
+36 NNTAGGV
-44 RSAGGSMMG
+44 SSAGGSMMG

-99 GYSMGDTAKSSKILQ
+99 GYSMADTAKSSKILQ

-133 LGPLTGSATKAAK
+133 LGPLTGNATKAAK

-167 GLQQYTQMMSTGKV
+167 GLQQYTQMLSTGKV

-219 SKGKISVD
+219 QKGKISVN
-227 QLNDAFIRLNGGSNG
+227 QLNDAFIKLNGGSNG
-242 FAALAKK
+242 FAVLAKK
-249 NSAGIGTSFANLKN
+249 NSAGIGTSFENLKN
-263 SVIKNLA
+263 SVVKNLA
-270 NMLTYID
+270 NMLTFID

-306 GPVVAEATTVILN
+306 GPVVAGATTVILN
-319 FAKIV
+319 FAKMV

-338 GVLGFIGAF
+338 GVLSFIGAF

-377 MAFSEAMSTLA
+377 MAFSEAMKTLA
-388 KTSKIAAAAQAA
+388 KSSKVAAAAQAA
-400 FNAVAAA
+400 FNAVATA

-423 LTFFFAKTKTGQRLW
+423 LAFFFTKTKTGQKLW

-447 AWETLKSV
+447 AWQSLQSI
-455 ASTVWNAIAGFISG
+455 ASTVWNAIATFVTG
-469 AVEKAKAVWQGLQ
+469 AVEKVKA
-482 NVVST
+482 
-487 VWNAITSFISNAV
+487 A
-500 EKIKAVWQPIGE
+500 WQPIGE
-512 FFSNLWNSI
+512 FFNNLWNTI

-533 SSIQPIIEAFKNLWS
+533 SSIQPIVEAFKNLWS
-548 ALSDFFSVLWQGIVA
+548 ALSDFFSTLWQRIVA
-563 IATPI
+563 VATPI
-568 WQGFVITISTVVA
+568 WQGLVTVIGAVVA
-581 AVKAVWSGITSF
+581 VIKGIWSGLSAF
-593 FSSLWQGIVS
+593 FSVLWQGI
-603 IAGTI
+603 I
-608 WQGIVTVISVIVN
+608 
-621 TVKTLWSGITSFFS
+621 
-635 TLWQGVV
+635 
-642 TVATTVWQIIVTVVQ
+642 TVATPIWQMLVTVVQ
-657 NAWNNTVALWQTFVT
+657 SVWTVIVAIWQNFVT

-693 TVISAVWNIIV
+693 TVVSTVWNIIV

-713 VAGIIQ
+713 IAGIIT
-719 AVTAAIQGDWSGA
+719 AIMAAITGDWSGA
-732 WEAIMGVTSTIWN
+732 WDAIMGVASTIWS

-750 VSTVMNAIKGV
+750 VSSVMNAIKSV
-761 ISALMNGIKSVFSN
+761 ISSLMNGIKSVFSN
-775 GWNAAKNVTSNGI
+775 GWNAAKTVTSNGI
-788 NACKD
+788 NACKN
-793 AVANIAK
+793 AVANIAN
-800 TMISVGKD
+800 TMVSVGRD

-821 SAAVDAVMSLGR
+821 GAAVSAVMSLGR

-850 VMMQYGRWFTE
+850 VMMQYGNWFTE
-861 GFAIGVTDE
+861 GFAIGITDE
-870 IRMVKQAVTAMSKA
+870 IRTVKQAVTAMSKA
-884 AMVNPSLSPAGLQ
+884 AMVSPSLSPTGFQ
-897 DSLSRLNGSVSGN
+897 DSLSRLNGSVSSN

-930 RQLVDKSGDVY
+930 RQLVNKSGDVY
-941 MDGTPVGHIV
+941 MDGAPVGHIV

>member
-94 VMHAL
+94 VMRAL

-227 QLNDAFIRLNGGSNG
+227 QLNDAFIKLNGGSNG

-306 GPVVAEATTVILN
+306 GPVVAGATTVILN
-319 FAKIV
+319 FAKMV

-332 FQGAAI
+332 FQGATI
-338 GVLGFIGAF
+338 GVLSFIGAF

-360 RSAFVA
+360 RSTFVA

-407 NPYVLI
+407 NPYVRI

-455 ASTVWNAIAGFISG
+455 ASTVWNTIAGFVTG
-469 AVEKAKAVWQGLQ
+469 
-482 NVVST
+482 
-487 VWNAITSFISNAV
+487 AV

-512 FFSNLWNSI
+512 FFGNLWNTI

-533 SSIQPIIEAFKNLWS
+533 SSIQPIVEAFKNLWS
-548 ALSDFFSVLWQGIVA
+548 ALSDFFSTLWQGIVA

-568 WQGFVITISTVVA
+568 WQALVVVIGAIVV
-581 AVKAVWSGITSF
+581 VIMGIWQGLSAF
-593 FSSLWQGIVS
+593 FSVLWQGIV
-603 IAGTI
+603 AVATPI
-608 WQGIVTVISVIVN
+608 WQILVTVIQGVWTVIVAM
-621 TVKTLWSGITSFFS
+621 
-635 TLWQGVV
+635 WQ
-642 TVATTVWQIIVTVVQ
+642 
-657 NAWNNTVALWQTFVT
+657 NFVT
-672 IMATIWQ
+672 IMSTIWQ

-732 WEAIMGVTSTIWN
+732 WEAIMGIASAIWDGITSI
-745 GIKSI
+745 I
-750 VSTVMNAIKGV
+750 STAGNAIKGV
-761 ISALMNGIKSVFSN
+761 IVALMNGIKSVFSS
-775 GWNAAKNVTSNGI
+775 GWNAAKTVTSNGI
-788 NACKD
+788 NACKN
-793 AVANIAK
+793 AVANIAN
-800 TMISVGKD
+800 TMVSVGRD

-821 SAAVDAVMSLGR
+821 GAAVSAVMSLGR

-850 VMMQYGRWFTE
+850 VMMQYGNWFTE
-861 GFAIGVTDE
+861 GFAIGITDE
-870 IRMVKQAVTAMSKA
+870 IRTVKQAVTAMSKA
-884 AMVNPSLSPAGLQ
+884 AMVSPSLSPTGFQ
-897 DSLSRLNGSVSGN
+897 DSLSRLNGSVSSN

-930 RQLVDKSGDVY
+930 RQLVNKSGDVY
-941 MDGTPVGHIV
+941 MDGAPVGHIV

>member
-133 LGPLTGSATKAAK
+133 LGPLTGNATKAAK

-227 QLNDAFIRLNGGSNG
+227 QLNDAFIKLNGGSNG

-306 GPVVAEATTVILN
+306 GPVVAGATTVILN

-324 SSALNNKI
+324 GSALNNKI

-388 KTSKIAAAAQAA
+388 KSSKIAAAAQAA

-455 ASTVWNAIAGFISG
+455 ASTVWNAIAGFVTG
-469 AVEKAKAVWQGLQ
+469 
-482 NVVST
+482 
-487 VWNAITSFISNAV
+487 AV

-512 FFSNLWNSI
+512 FFGNLWNTI

-533 SSIQPIIEAFKNLWS
+533 SSIQPIVEAFKNLWS
-548 ALSDFFSVLWQGIVA
+548 ALSDFFSTLWQGIVA

-568 WQGFVITISTVVA
+568 WQALVVVIGAIVV
-581 AVKAVWSGITSF
+581 VIMGIWQGLSAF
-593 FSSLWQGIVS
+593 FSVLWQGIV
-603 IAGTI
+603 AVATPI
-608 WQGIVTVISVIVN
+608 WQILVTVIQGVWTVIVAM
-621 TVKTLWSGITSFFS
+621 
-635 TLWQGVV
+635 WQ
-642 TVATTVWQIIVTVVQ
+642 
-657 NAWNNTVALWQTFVT
+657 NFVT
-672 IMATIWQ
+672 IMSTIWQ

-693 TVISAVWNIIV
+693 TV
-704 TVVSTAINV
+704 VSTAINV

-719 AVTAAIQGDWSGA
+719 AITAVIQGDWSGA
-732 WEAIMGVTSTIWN
+732 WDAMQAVVSTVWSAIT
-745 GIKSI
+745 SI
-750 VSTVMNAIKGV
+750 VSTVGNALKSIIV
-761 ISALMNGIKSVFSN
+761 AIMNGIKSVFSN
-775 GWNAAKNVTSNGI
+775 GWNTAKTVTSNGI
-788 NACKD
+788 NACKS

-800 TMISVGKD
+800 TMVSVGRD
-808 FVNGFIKGVTSMI
+808 FVNGFIKGLTSKI
-821 SAAVDAVMSLGR
+821 NDAVEAVMSLGH
-833 KAVDTAKS
+833 KAVSAAKS

-850 VMMQYGRWFTE
+850 VMMQYGQWFTE
-861 GFAIGVTDE
+861 GFAIGITDE
-870 IRMVKQAVTAMSKA
+870 VRMVKQAVDTMSKA
-884 AMVNPSLSPAGLQ
+884 ATVNPSLGLQ
-897 DSLSRLNGSVSGN
+897 DSLRGLNGSVNSSYSGS
-910 YNGTLTMQDSTLQ
+910 LTMQDSTLQ

>member
-36 TNNTAGGV
+36 TNNTAGSV

-133 LGPLTGSATKAAK
+133 LGPLTGNATKAAK

-181 DLMSWRTLME
+181 DLMSWRALME

-227 QLNDAFIRLNGGSNG
+227 QLNDAFIKLNGGSNG

-306 GPVVAEATTVILN
+306 GPVVAGATTVILN
-319 FAKIV
+319 FAKMV

-332 FQGAAI
+332 FQGATI

-388 KTSKIAAAAQAA
+388 RTSKIAAAAQAA

-407 NPYVLI
+407 NPYVRI

-455 ASTVWNAIAGFISG
+455 ASTVWNAIAGFVTG
-469 AVEKAKAVWQGLQ
+469 
-482 NVVST
+482 
-487 VWNAITSFISNAV
+487 AV

-512 FFSNLWNSI
+512 FFGNLWNTI
-521 KEVAVGAWNGFI
+521 KEAAVGAWNGFI
-533 SSIQPIIEAFKNLWS
+533 SSIQPIVEAFKNLWS
-548 ALSDFFSVLWQGIVA
+548 ALSDFFSTLWQGIVA

-568 WQGFVITISTVVA
+568 WQALVVVIGAIVV
-581 AVKAVWSGITSF
+581 VIMGIWQGLSAF
-593 FSSLWQGIVS
+593 FSVLWQGIV
-603 IAGTI
+603 AVATPI
-608 WQGIVTVISVIVN
+608 WQILVTVIQGVWTVIVAM
-621 TVKTLWSGITSFFS
+621 
-635 TLWQGVV
+635 WQ
-642 TVATTVWQIIVTVVQ
+642 
-657 NAWNNTVALWQTFVT
+657 NFVT

-732 WEAIMGVTSTIWN
+732 WEAIMGIASAIWDGITSI
-745 GIKSI
+745 I
-750 VSTVMNAIKGV
+750 STAGNAIKGV
-761 ISALMNGIKSVFSN
+761 IVALMNGIKSVFSS
-775 GWNAAKNVTSNGI
+775 GWNAAKTVTSNGI
-788 NACKD
+788 NACKN

-800 TMISVGKD
+800 TMVSVGQD
-808 FVNGFIKGVTSMI
+808 FVNGFIKGLTSKI
-821 SAAVDAVMSLGR
+821 NDAVEAVMSLGH
-833 KAVDTAKS
+833 KAVSAAKS

-850 VMMQYGRWFTE
+850 VMMQYGQWFTE

-884 AMVNPSLSPAGLQ
+884 AMVSPSLSPAGFQ
-897 DSLSRLNGSVSGN
+897 DSLSRLNGSVSSN

-930 RQLVDKSGDVY
+930 RQLVNKSGDVY

>member
-36 TNNTAGGV
+36 TNNTASGV

-133 LGPLTGSATKAAK
+133 LGPLTGNATKAAK

-306 GPVVAEATTVILN
+306 GPVVAGATTVILN
-319 FAKIV
+319 FAKMV

-332 FQGAAI
+332 FQGATI

-388 KTSKIAAAAQAA
+388 KSSKIAAAAQAA

-455 ASTVWNAIAGFISG
+455 ASTVWNAIA
-469 AVEKAKAVWQGLQ
+469 
-482 NVVST
+482 
-487 VWNAITSFISNAV
+487 SFVTGAV

-512 FFSNLWNSI
+512 FFSNLWNTI

-533 SSIQPIIEAFKNLWS
+533 SSIQPIVEAFKNLWN
-548 ALSDFFSVLWQGIVA
+548 ALSDFFSGLWQGIIAIATPIWQGLVVIISAVVAVIKGIWTGLTAFFSVLWQGIITV
-563 IATPI
+563 ATPI
-568 WQGFVITISTVVA
+568 WQMLITIVQN
-581 AVKAVWSGITSF
+581 VWN
-593 FSSLWQGIVS
+593 
-603 IAGTI
+603 
-608 WQGIVTVISVIVN
+608 VIVAM
-621 TVKTLWSGITSFFS
+621 
-635 TLWQGVV
+635 WQ
-642 TVATTVWQIIVTVVQ
+642 
-657 NAWNNTVALWQTFVT
+657 NFVT
-672 IMATIWQ
+672 IMSTIWQ

-732 WEAIMGVTSTIWN
+732 WEAIMGIASAIWDGITSI
-745 GIKSI
+745 I
-750 VSTVMNAIKGV
+750 STAGNAIKGV
-761 ISALMNGIKSVFSN
+761 IVALMNGIKSVFSS
-775 GWNAAKNVTSNGI
+775 GWNAAKAVTSNGI
-788 NACKD
+788 NACKN
-793 AVANIAK
+793 AVANIAN
-800 TMISVGKD
+800 TMVSVGRD

-821 SAAVDAVMSLGR
+821 GAAVSAVMSLGR

-850 VMMQYGRWFTE
+850 VMMQYGNWFTE
-861 GFAIGVTDE
+861 GFAIGITDE
-870 IRMVKQAVTAMSKA
+870 IRTVKQAVTAMSKA
-884 AMVNPSLSPAGLQ
+884 AMVSPSLSPTGFQ
-897 DSLSRLNGSVSGN
+897 DSLSRLNGSVSSN

-930 RQLVDKSGDVY
+930 RQLVNKSGDVY

>member
-36 TNNTAGGV
+36 TNNTASGV

-133 LGPLTGSATKAAK
+133 LGPLTGNATKAAK

-227 QLNDAFIRLNGGSNG
+227 QLNDAFIKLNGGSNG

-300 AAFTAI
+300 TAFTVI
-306 GPVVAEATTVILN
+306 GPVVANATTIILN
-319 FAKIV
+319 FAKMV

-338 GVLGFIGAF
+338 GVLSFIGTF

-388 KTSKIAAAAQAA
+388 KSSKIAAAAQAA

-455 ASTVWNAIAGFISG
+455 ASTVWNAIA
-469 AVEKAKAVWQGLQ
+469 
-482 NVVST
+482 
-487 VWNAITSFISNAV
+487 SFVTGAV

-512 FFSNLWNSI
+512 FFGNLWNTI

-533 SSIQPIIEAFKNLWS
+533 SSIQPIVEAFKNLWN
-548 ALSDFFSVLWQGIVA
+548 ALSDFFSGLWQGIIAIATPIWQGLVVIISAVVAVIKGIWTGLTAFFSVLWQGIITV
-563 IATPI
+563 ATPI
-568 WQGFVITISTVVA
+568 WQMLITIVQN
-581 AVKAVWSGITSF
+581 VWN
-593 FSSLWQGIVS
+593 
-603 IAGTI
+603 
-608 WQGIVTVISVIVN
+608 VIVAM
-621 TVKTLWSGITSFFS
+621 
-635 TLWQGVV
+635 WQ
-642 TVATTVWQIIVTVVQ
+642 
-657 NAWNNTVALWQTFVT
+657 NFVT
-672 IMATIWQ
+672 IMSTIWQ
-679 NVVTVAQTVWQVLV
+679 NVVTVAQTVWQALV

-732 WEAIMGVTSTIWN
+732 WEAIMGVASTIWN
-745 GIKSI
+745 GIESI
-750 VSTVMNAIKGV
+750 VSTVMNAIKSV
-761 ISALMNGIKSVFSN
+761 ISSLMNGIKSVFSN
-775 GWNAAKNVTSNGI
+775 GWNAAKTVTSNGI
-788 NACKD
+788 NACKN

-800 TMISVGKD
+800 TMVSVGQD
-808 FVNGFIKGVTSMI
+808 FVNGFIKGLTSKI
-821 SAAVDAVMSLGR
+821 NDAVEAVMSLGH
-833 KAVDTAKS
+833 KAVSAAKS

-850 VMMQYGRWFTE
+850 VMMQYGQWFTE

-870 IRMVKQAVTAMSKA
+870 IRMVKQAVTTMSKA
-884 AMVNPSLSPAGLQ
+884 AMVNPSLSPAGFQ

>member
-36 TNNTAGGV
+36 TNNTASGV

-133 LGPLTGSATKAAK
+133 LGPLTGNATKAAK

-227 QLNDAFIRLNGGSNG
+227 QLNDAFIKLNGGSNG

-306 GPVVAEATTVILN
+306 GPVVAGATTVILN
-319 FAKIV
+319 FAKMV

-455 ASTVWNAIAGFISG
+455 ASTVWNAIAGFVTG
-469 AVEKAKAVWQGLQ
+469 
-482 NVVST
+482 
-487 VWNAITSFISNAV
+487 AV

-512 FFSNLWNSI
+512 FFSNLWNTI

-533 SSIQPIIEAFKNLWS
+533 SSIQPIVEAFKNLWN
-548 ALSDFFSVLWQGIVA
+548 ALSDFFSGLWQGIIAIATPIWQGLVVIISAVVAVIKGIWTGLTAFFSVLWQGIITV
-563 IATPI
+563 ATPI
-568 WQGFVITISTVVA
+568 WQMLITIVQN
-581 AVKAVWSGITSF
+581 VWN
-593 FSSLWQGIVS
+593 
-603 IAGTI
+603 
-608 WQGIVTVISVIVN
+608 VIVAM
-621 TVKTLWSGITSFFS
+621 
-635 TLWQGVV
+635 WQ
-642 TVATTVWQIIVTVVQ
+642 
-657 NAWNNTVALWQTFVT
+657 NFVT
-672 IMATIWQ
+672 IMSTTWQ

-732 WEAIMGVTSTIWN
+732 WEAIMGIASAIWDGITSI
-745 GIKSI
+745 I
-750 VSTVMNAIKGV
+750 STAGNAIKGV
-761 ISALMNGIKSVFSN
+761 IVALMNGIKSVFSN
-775 GWNAAKNVTSNGI
+775 GWNTAKTVTSNGI
-788 NACKD
+788 NACKN

-800 TMISVGKD
+800 TMVSVGQD
-808 FVNGFIKGVTSMI
+808 FVNGFIKGLTSKI
-821 SAAVDAVMSLGR
+821 NDAVEAVMSLGH
-833 KAVDTAKS
+833 KAVSAAKS

-850 VMMQYGRWFTE
+850 VMMQYGQWFTE

-884 AMVNPSLSPAGLQ
+884 AMVNPSLSPAGFQ
-897 DSLSRLNGSVSGN
+897 DSLSRLNGSISGN